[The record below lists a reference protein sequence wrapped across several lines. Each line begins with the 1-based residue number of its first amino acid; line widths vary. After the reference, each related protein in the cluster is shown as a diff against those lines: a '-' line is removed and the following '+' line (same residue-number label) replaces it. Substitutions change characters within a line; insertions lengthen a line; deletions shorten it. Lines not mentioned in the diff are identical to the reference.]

1 MTQWRKLPITRKP
14 QSRVTYETSGKSIL
28 VSRRQAAGD
37 SLLCRDVTGLSPR
50 QRRLFVGSGTGRER
64 LRPSLFDMGE
74 KAGRTV
80 MRRKAYKH
88 HYGHAGG
95 DRRLQE
101 IAPGQVPARRGGEEF
116 AVPLPETDPQGAPE
130 VAEQSRNRV
139 AGSTLPHAAFR
150 TALIAAVSSVS
161 FVLNGSKSA
170 GIRRSLERFH
180 RARTAKPAW
189 RKSLAPSA
197 RVNRFKHS

>member
-1 MTQWRKLPITRKP
+1 MPGSSIPKASIASFSPPPAATMAQWRKLPVTRKP
-14 QSRVTYETSGKSIL
+14 QSRVTHETSGKSIL

-37 SLLCRDVTGLSPR
+37 PLLCRDVPSLSPR

-101 IAPGQVPARRGGEEF
+101 IAPGQVAARRGGEEF
-116 AVPLPETDPQGAPE
+116 AVPLPETDPEGAPE

-150 TALIAAVSSVS
+150 TAPIAAVSSAPYRLS
-161 FVLNGSKSA
+161 GT
-170 GIRRSLERFH
+170 
-180 RARTAKPAW
+180 ARNLPE
-189 RKSLAPSA
+189 LAS
-197 RVNRFKHS
+197 R